1 MRPSLRRRAAMVAA
15 VAAVALSSTGC
26 MHGAGPHAAPTSA
39 TTPASTAPSTTSQ
52 SSDPTTTDPTA
63 DKEIVAANKALTG
76 SLFRLVAA
84 AKKLQTDDDLPGA
97 RRAMSVAVRN
107 ARSALA
113 AERHAAYKAP
123 VRVCSDVW
131 ADHDK
136 VVKAVGAAT
145 VAHKHLKTRVS
156 VLDHDLRI
164 VGQRASHVRSDAK
177 ALETARRGVAG
188 APQSVASGQVR
199 SALKSLATQESD
211 LRSVISATVAK
222 AAKLSQSATK
232 MSANSLQ
239 IAAKA
244 C

>member
-1 MRPSLRRRAAMVAA
+1 MRLRRRAAMVAA
-15 VAAVALSSTGC
+15 AAVVLVSATGC
-26 MHGAGPHAAPTSA
+26 THGAGPVAALTSA
-39 TTPASTAPSTTSQ
+39 TTPASAAPSTTGQ

-63 DKEIVAANKALTG
+63 GREVAAANKALTG

-84 AKKLQTDDDLPGA
+84 AKKLQTDDDLPTV
-97 RRAMSVAVRN
+97 RKAMSVAVRN
-107 ARSALA
+107 ARTALA

-131 ADHDK
+131 ADHNK

-145 VAHKHLKTRVS
+145 VAHQHLRTRIA

-164 VGQRASHVRSDAK
+164 VGQRASSVRSDAK
-177 ALETARRGVAG
+177 ALETVRRGVVG
-188 APQSVASGQVR
+188 APQSVTKRQVSG
-199 SALKSLATQESD
+199 ALKSVATQESV
-211 LRSVISATVAK
+211 LRSVISAAEAK
-222 AAKLSQSATK
+222 ATKLAQAATK

-239 IAAKA
+239 IATKA